1 MNNIRT
7 VSFTYTELE
16 KIKVALGYALTNHYN
31 PPETERVLYSA
42 REKITEE
49 LKRPNIEDVYQG
61 LAEHAE
67 HRKEQS

>member
-16 KIKVALGYALTNHYN
+16 KIKVALGYAMTNPYN

-42 REKITEE
+42 REKITEA
-49 LKRPNIEDVYQG
+49 LKRPNIEDVYQHI
-61 LAEHAE
+61 AEHTE
-67 HRKEQS
+67 LRKELE